1 MHQFASLWVLVCTRE
16 LIEFIYKNRACWKL
30 ANHTFVQSVLWFSYL
45 VGSNTSPTQCHFFS
59 LITWMSN
66 TQAQI
71 QSCLASVPSSELC
84 SQEEKANFMAFEV
97 MVEILKA
104 VKLAKRFLF
113 HRYQGTLQGNSVSGR
128 EFLQED
134 SADHINSKELYCEL
148 ENVPASCHVPV
159 WSLVLYWLT

>member
-1 MHQFASLWVLVCTRE
+1 
-16 LIEFIYKNRACWKL
+16 
-30 ANHTFVQSVLWFSYL
+30 
-45 VGSNTSPTQCHFFS
+45 
-59 LITWMSN
+59 
-66 TQAQI
+66 
-71 QSCLASVPSSELC
+71 
-84 SQEEKANFMAFEV
+84 MAFEV

-148 ENVPASCHVPV
+148 EDVPASCHVPV
-159 WSLVLYWLT
+159 WSLVLY